1 MASWSAFAAAEPDLA
16 AAIRALLQQYG
27 PGMGYLA
34 TVRPD
39 GGPRVH
45 PVSPVIT
52 DEGLFCFIVDSAKRR
67 DLERDGRYA
76 LHSYPPE
83 ESDDE
88 AYLTGRAHLVT
99 DPAVVS
105 SLADALHASPEVDW
119 RLFEFSIET
128 AMLRRHGPAGA
139 LPLAMSL
146 RYPPITL
153 KWHEFGTSSATPSS
167 PQTRTR
173 TTVTLATPTLDRSN
187 PTTSP
192 HPATTLAGNRPAA
205 AATSPQTAAKPSSR
219 PAATIRPAVATVGSR
234 TDTKPSSAPTAASPP
249 AANPTPPPPTAHPIR
264 AATLRLNDLA
274 PATTSA

>member
-1 MASWSAFAAAEPDLA
+1 MASWSEFTAAEPDLA

-34 TVRPD
+34 TVRAD

-52 DEGLFCFIVDSAKRR
+52 DEGLYCFVVDSAKRR

-88 AYLTGRAHLVT
+88 AYLTGHAHRVT
-99 DPAVVS
+99 DPAVTTR
-105 SLADALHASPEVDW
+105 LADALRASPHIDW
-119 RLFEFSIET
+119 RLFELTIET

-139 LPLAMSL
+139 LPLAMSV

-153 KWHEFGTSSATPSS
+153 TWHAPDPHATP
-167 PQTRTR
+167 PQPGLAPHST
-173 TTVTLATPTLDRSN
+173 TTVTLATPTVDHPLPPTN
-187 PTTSP
+187 PAAA
-192 HPATTLAGNRPAA
+192 PAPPAA
-205 AATSPQTAAKPSSR
+205 AATSLEKP
-219 PAATIRPAVATVGSR
+219 ATP
-234 TDTKPSSAPTAASPP
+234 PSPP
-249 AANPTPPPPTAHPIR
+249 TEASTTDQPRSPKPPTPPVRPLRP
-264 AATLRLNDLA
+264 ATRLLQDLS

>member
-1 MASWSAFAAAEPDLA
+1 MASWSAFAVAEPDLA

-34 TVRPD
+34 TVRAD

-88 AYLTGRAHLVT
+88 AYVTGRAHLVT

-153 KWHEFGTSSATPSS
+153 KWHEFGTSSATPHS

-173 TTVTLATPTLDRSN
+173 TTVTLATPTLDRSDPRTSPQ
-187 PTTSP
+187 PTTP
-192 HPATTLAGNRPAA
+192 T
-205 AATSPQTAAKPSSR
+205 ATSPQTAAKPSSR
-219 PAATIRPAVATVGSR
+219 PAATIRPAVATVASR
-234 TDTKPSSAPTAASPP
+234 TDTKPNSAPPATSPP
-249 AANPTPPPPTAHPIR
+249 AGNPTPPPTAHPLR
-264 AATLRLNDLA
+264 ATTVRLHDLA